1 MINTKMYAAQI
12 KLAASLCG
20 GGGGG
25 RWGAQS
31 VCKDS
36 LRVCPLAM
44 NCFTSYIVSAVSSS
58 SDSREQ
64 CSLLLTNWVFFFLSY
79 P

>member
-12 KLAASLCG
+12 KLAASLWGGGGG

-31 VCKDS
+31 VC
-36 LRVCPLAM
+36 RTVC
-44 NCFTSYIVSAVSSS
+44 VSV
-58 SDSREQ
+58 
-64 CSLLLTNWVFFFLSY
+64 L
-79 P
+79 